1 MTSFH
6 KYNLTDGYETFLYY
20 DEVRVNGG
28 NGGKTRYIQYMYA
41 GFNDGEEPDMSNET
55 FYTNLVSRDKSYDA
69 LWAKLE
75 AYIENVD
82 AAIIKGFAPPAYIV
96 ESLRQYFRK
105 L

>member
-96 ESLRQYFRK
+96 EITDCP
-105 L
+105 